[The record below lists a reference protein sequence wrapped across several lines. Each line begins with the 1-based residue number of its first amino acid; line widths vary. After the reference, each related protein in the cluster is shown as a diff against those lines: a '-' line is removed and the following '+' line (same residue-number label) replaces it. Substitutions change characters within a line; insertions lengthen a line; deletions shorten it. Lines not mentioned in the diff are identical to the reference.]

1 MTASSTFCLSKKIS
15 SRLKNRDSNFR
26 QHSVRHSVSC
36 LPFDD
41 GSVFATLYEVFSAAG
56 TGRSQCLILGDSSCV
71 AGLPRVLLRSLSLR
85 VLVLDVTGS
94 GEDAEHRPVPRR
106 AHGAHSVSAPHEN
119 QLDGRGGRRHL
130 RAHPSRLH
138 PSARCR
144 DVSSCRVNPFVHP
157 TYSCSAG
164 CWVHSPRTG
173 VPLPGPHSAPLFVS
187 RSPKE
192 RARASGRSRASLR
205 EPALWISAPC
215 LLRKTVAFAGAVNRN
230 AASVNTPLRSPKPQ

>member
-1 MTASSTFCLSKKIS
+1 MRGGAPPCLAAL
-15 SRLKNRDSNFR
+15 LKFTRFSFRRDG
-26 QHSVRHSVSC
+26 VR
-36 LPFDD
+36 
-41 GSVFATLYEVFSAAG
+41 
-56 TGRSQCLILGDSSCV
+56 R
-71 AGLPRVLLRSLSLR
+71 
-85 VLVLDVTGS
+85 
-94 GEDAEHRPVPRR
+94 DAEHRPVPRR

-130 RAHPSRLH
+130 RAHPSRLR

-144 DVSSCRVNPFVHP
+144 DVSSCRVNPFIHP

-215 LLRKTVAFAGAVNRN
+215 LLRKTDAFAGAVNRN
-230 AASVNTPLRSPKPQ
+230 AASVNTPLRSPKLQ

>member
-1 MTASSTFCLSKKIS
+1 MRGGAPPCLAAL
-15 SRLKNRDSNFR
+15 LKFTRFSFRRDG
-26 QHSVRHSVSC
+26 VRR
-36 LPFDD
+36 
-41 GSVFATLYEVFSAAG
+41 GRRTQAG
-56 TGRSQCLILGDSSCV
+56 
-71 AGLPRVLLRSLSLR
+71 
-85 VLVLDVTGS
+85 
-94 GEDAEHRPVPRR
+94 AEKSPRR
-106 AHGAHSVSAPHEN
+106 TPVSAPHEN

-138 PSARCR
+138 PSARCW

-192 RARASGRSRASLR
+192 RARASGRSHASLR
-205 EPALWISAPC
+205 EPALRISAPC